1 MSDYFYTRTSTIDQ
15 HGQRFNTDGF
25 DKDKIFF
32 DKGISG
38 TNSFFE
44 RPKAK
49 ELISLIRKNKV
60 TSITI
65 PELDRLGRNTTD
77 LLTVLEFCTKH
88 KVNLKIKGLPE
99 SLNEDGT
106 ENLYF
111 EMVFTCIGAVA
122 KMELRLRKERT
133 AHGIAKYKEK
143 HGTWGGRKIGA
154 VETKEAFLSKPAN
167 VKVADLL
174 KNSNL
179 SLRKIA
185 SICNTS
191 LSNVQKVK
199 KVLKD

>member
-1 MSDYFYTRTSTIDQ
+1 MSDYLYYRTSDLDQ
-15 HGQRFNTDGF
+15 EGLRFSTDVF

-32 DKGISG
+32 DQGVSG
-38 TNSFFE
+38 TNTFFE

-49 ELISLIRKNKV
+49 ELIALIKKGKV
-60 TSITI
+60 SNITI
-65 PELDRLGRNTTD
+65 PELDRLGRNVPD
-77 LLTVLEFCTKH
+77 LLNVLEFCTKH
-88 KVNLKIKGLPE
+88 KVNLKITDLPD
-99 SLNEDGT
+99 SLSSDGT
-106 ENLYF
+106 TNKYF
-111 EMVFTCIGAVA
+111 EFVFTCLSAVA
-122 KMELRLRKERT
+122 KLELTLRKERT
-133 AHGIAKYKEK
+133 SQGIAKYKEK

-174 KNSNL
+174 NNSNL

-199 KVLKD
+199 RVLKK